1 MGTAETRQRRQKHGN
16 KPPAR
21 PGRERCKLP
30 GRFICLLV
38 LALLP
43 ACDPAEDPPAQ
54 SASSGTPAAP
64 VDAELVDMAAFSE
77 SFEVVRSLTLAES
90 DQAMT
95 VRPLVTND
103 GRGQLLVSEPMEG
116 QVNVYGFDGEL
127 RAVLG
132 RRGEGPGEFAFPL
145 IAHPTSD
152 GGVVVGDVELSRLTF
167 FPPAGEGDPEVV
179 ATPVEAIQGAQ
190 DLGDGRYLLAGTI
203 SGEDQPRFFHIWDR
217 AANRLERSF
226 LPMGVPEE
234 SRAYASSFQGASATL
249 EHDTI
254 WAVWALSD
262 TLYKFDTQGELLDRL
277 PLPLVRPMGELPR
290 AGGVV
295 SDPADRQSMF
305 DRMTEVFGV
314 YILRGGDLVVQ
325 SLQTRDFDAVWDL
338 LIIDRLG
345 RLVWSAP
352 NMPRLFALEDDL
364 FYFDDPASVLPNRW
378 LVARL
383 KSRE

>member
-1 MGTAETRQRRQKHGN
+1 MATAETRQRRQKQGIN
-16 KPPAR
+16 SQAR
-21 PGRERCKLP
+21 FGPERCRLP
-30 GRFICLLV
+30 GRFICLLMLSAV
-38 LALLP
+38 P
-43 ACDPAEDPPAQ
+43 TCDTAGDPPA
-54 SASSGTPAAP
+54 PAAP
-64 VDAELVDMAAFSE
+64 SGTSTASPDTELVDMAAFSE
-77 SFEVVRSLTLAES
+77 SFEVVRSLILQET

-116 QVNVYGFDGEL
+116 QVNIFGFDGEL

-152 GGVVVGDVELSRLTF
+152 GGVVVGDVEMSRLTF
-167 FPPAGEGDPEVV
+167 FPPEGDPEVV

-203 SGEDQPRFFHIWDR
+203 SGEEQPRFFHIWDR
-217 AANRLERSF
+217 AADRLERSF

-234 SRAYASSFQGASATL
+234 SRPYASSFQGASATL

-277 PLPLVRPMGELPR
+277 PLPLPRPMGVLPKV
-290 AGGVV
+290 GGVV
-295 SDPADRQSMF
+295 SDPEARQSLF

-314 YILRGGDLVVQ
+314 YILRSGDLVVQ
-325 SLQTRDFDAVWDL
+325 SLQSREFDAVWDL
-338 LIIDRLG
+338 LIIDRQG
-345 RLVWSAP
+345 RLIWSAA
-352 NMPRLFALEDDL
+352 NMPRLFALEEDL

-378 LVARL
+378 LVARR
-383 KSRE
+383 KGRE

>member
-1 MGTAETRQRRQKHGN
+1 MATAETRQRRQKQGIN
-16 KPPAR
+16 SPAR
-21 PGRERCKLP
+21 SGPERCKLP
-30 GRFICLLV
+30 GRFICLLMLSAV
-38 LALLP
+38 P
-43 ACDPAEDPPAQ
+43 TCDTAGDPPAP
-54 SASSGTPAAP
+54 AAPSGTPTASP
-64 VDAELVDMAAFSE
+64 DTELVDMAAFSE
-77 SFEVVRSLTLAES
+77 SFEVVRSLILEET

-103 GRGQLLVSEPMEG
+103 GHGQLLVSEPMEG
-116 QVNVYGFDGEL
+116 QVNIFGFDGEL

-167 FPPAGEGDPEVV
+167 FPPKGDPEVV
-179 ATPVEAIQGAQ
+179 ATPVEAIQSAQ

-203 SGEDQPRFFHIWDR
+203 SGEEQPRFFHIWDR
-217 AANRLERSF
+217 AADRLERSF

-277 PLPLVRPMGELPR
+277 PLPLARPMGELPR
-290 AGGVV
+290 VGGVV
-295 SDPADRQSMF
+295 SDPEARQSLF

-314 YILRGGDLVVQ
+314 YILRSGDLVVQ
-325 SLQTRDFDAVWDL
+325 SLQSREFDAVWDL
-338 LIIDRLG
+338 LIIDRQG
-345 RLVWSAP
+345 RLIWSAA
-352 NMPRLFALEDDL
+352 NMPRLFALEEDL

-378 LVARL
+378 LVARR
-383 KSRE
+383 KGQE

>member
-1 MGTAETRQRRQKHGN
+1 M
-16 KPPAR
+16 
-21 PGRERCKLP
+21 
-30 GRFICLLV
+30 

-54 SASSGTPAAP
+54 SASSGPPAAP

-262 TLYKFDTQGELLDRL
+262 TLYKFDTQGELLGRL